1 MKIYGK
7 DMYKIGI
14 WNLITLLHLTLNEE
28 QEVKENVE
36 EEREKLKEKEERKQ
50 RNRNLV
56 GAEKKELRGVE
67 KDKYIINSLLI
78 IYVWRTK
85 GW

>member
-7 DMYKIGI
+7 VMYKIGI

-50 RNRNLV
+50 RNLV
-56 GAEKKELRGVE
+56 GAEKNALDAE
-67 KDKYIINSLLI
+67 KNKIEFI
-78 IYVWRTK
+78 
-85 GW
+85 